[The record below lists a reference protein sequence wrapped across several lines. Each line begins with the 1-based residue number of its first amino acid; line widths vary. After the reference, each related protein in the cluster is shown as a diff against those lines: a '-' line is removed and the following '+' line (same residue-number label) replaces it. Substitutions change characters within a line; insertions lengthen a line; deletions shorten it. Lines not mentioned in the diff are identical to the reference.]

1 MTSALRRLDVR
12 ILFILSLILA
22 ALVAVFGWRVSRRQG
37 DIYYQSV
44 AAGAR
49 VLAQT
54 HANDAAH
61 FLVIREY
68 AGLEEHLAEVSQIPD
83 ILGIEVYD
91 SAGTGICAIG
101 RASLQSTPGPLPF
114 RSRTRLPA
122 AGGETVRREA
132 DRLIIWTPIEAG
144 DRLGW
149 LRLEYSLAAVREVQT
164 EVWHSSALMGALLVL
179 AGTALMYLVL
189 RPPLNAI
196 RQLAG
201 FARDLN
207 RRKGDRV
214 ASPGL
219 SLETDEL
226 AMALNEASSELA
238 TSERRLIE
246 EQERLAVTIGSI
258 GDGVLACDRAWRITL
273 MNRVAESLTGWT
285 MPEALG
291 RPLPEVFRLVD
302 GQTGDPLVAPFE
314 GIMAGRGRVELAGH
328 PLLAARD
335 GSRRPV
341 ADSGAPILNAE
352 GEILGMVLVFRDES
366 ARIQEEQNRL
376 GLEEQLRQ
384 AQKMEAV
391 GQMAGGIAHDFN
403 NILTAIIGYTSMLIS
418 QARDGDPAKELA
430 QRVLRAADRAAG
442 LTRSLLAFSRKQKM
456 EMKPVD
462 LNEILK
468 NQEHLLRR
476 LIGEDILLRTEPA
489 TEPLIVRVDAGQI
502 EQVILNLVTN
512 ARDAMPHGGLLSLT
526 AHAATLE
533 APPAGAVGCPSLEG
547 PCVLLC
553 VSDSGAGMDGTTL
566 ERIFDPFFT
575 TKAVGKGTG
584 LGLAIVHG
592 IVQQHGGLI
601 RVYSHP
607 GIGTTFKIYLPRLDS
622 GVLVPESGEELLAR
636 GGTERILLVE
646 DETDVRRVVRMMLEG
661 GGYRVLEAGD
671 GAEALALLA
680 REAAAIP
687 LVVSDVIMPGM
698 TGRELRDRLA
708 ITHPGTRVLY
718 LSGYTAD
725 IIQHKGLLETEADL
739 LMKPF
744 SSRALL
750 ARVRE
755 ILDRPGR

>member
-1 MTSALRRLDVR
+1 MISTLRRLDIR
-12 ILFILSLILA
+12 ILLILTLILA
-22 ALVAVFGWRVSRRQG
+22 ALVAVFGWRMSSRQG
-37 DIYYQSV
+37 DIYSQSV
-44 AAGAR
+44 AASAR

-68 AGLEEHLAEVSQIPD
+68 AGLEEHLFEVAQMPD
-83 ILGIEVYD
+83 ILGLEVYD
-91 SAGTGICAIG
+91 AAGAGICAIG
-101 RASLQSTPGPLPF
+101 RPAPGSAPAQIAF
-114 RSRTRLPA
+114 RDRSRIPTGAR
-122 AGGETVRREA
+122 ETGRREG

-149 LRLEYSLAAVREVQT
+149 LRLEYSLAAVREVQR
-164 EVWHSSALMGALLVL
+164 EVWRNSALMGALLVL

-189 RPPLNAI
+189 RPPLLAI
-196 RQLAG
+196 RGLAR

-214 ASPGL
+214 AVPGL
-219 SLETDEL
+219 SLEIDEM
-226 AMALNEASSELA
+226 AVALNDASSELA
-238 TSERRLIE
+238 SSERRLIE

-258 GDGVLACDRAWRITL
+258 GDGVMACDRAWRVTL

-285 MPEALG
+285 MAEAQG
-291 RPLPEVFRLVD
+291 RPLPEVFRLLD
-302 GQTGDPLVAPFE
+302 GQTGEPLAAPFE
-314 GIMAGRGRVELAGH
+314 GIMAGRERVELTGH
-328 PLLAARD
+328 PLLVARD
-335 GSRRPV
+335 GTRRPV
-341 ADSGAPILNAE
+341 ADSGAPILSAE

-366 ARIQEEQNRL
+366 ARIQAEQNRQ

-403 NILTAIIGYTSMLIS
+403 NILTAIIGYTSLLIS
-418 QARDGDPAKELA
+418 QASEADPAKELA

-456 EMKPVD
+456 ELRPVD

-476 LIGEDILLRTEPA
+476 LIGEDILLRVELAPGH
-489 TEPLIVRVDAGQI
+489 LIARVDAGQI

-512 ARDAMPHGGLLSLT
+512 ARDAMPRGGLLSLT

-533 APPAGAVGCPSLEG
+533 APPPGAVGCPSLEG
-547 PCVLLC
+547 ACALLC
-553 VSDSGAGMDGTTL
+553 VSDSGAGMDAATL

-592 IVQQHGGLI
+592 IIQQHGGLI

-622 GVLVPESGEELLAR
+622 EGLAPETGEELLVR

-661 GGYRVLEAGD
+661 GGYRVIEAGD
-671 GAEALALLA
+671 GAEALALLE
-680 REAAAIP
+680 REAAGVP

-698 TGRELRDRLA
+698 TGKELHDRLA
-708 ITHPGTRVLY
+708 LTHPGTRVLY

-725 IIQHKGLLETEADL
+725 IIQHKGFLESEADL

-755 ILDRPGR
+755 LLDRPAR

>member
-1 MTSALRRLDVR
+1 MTSAFRRLDVR
-12 ILFILSLILA
+12 ILVILSLILA
-22 ALVAVFGWRVSRRQG
+22 ALVAVFGWRVSSRQG
-37 DIYYQSV
+37 EIYFQSV
-44 AAGAR
+44 AASAR

-61 FLVIREY
+61 FLVIGEY
-68 AGLEEHLAEVSQIPD
+68 AGLEEHLLEVAQMPD
-83 ILGIEVYD
+83 LLGLEVYD
-91 SAGTGICAIG
+91 SGGTGICAIG
-101 RASLQSTPGPLPF
+101 RPSPRGSPATVPF
-114 RSRTRLPA
+114 RSRARIPT
-122 AGGETVRREA
+122 GGRETARREGN
-132 DRLIIWTPIEAG
+132 RLIIWTPIEAG
-144 DRLGW
+144 DLLGW
-149 LRLEYSLAAVREVQT
+149 LRMEYSLAAVREVQL
-164 EVWHSSALMGALLVL
+164 EVWRNSAIMGALLVL

-189 RPPLNAI
+189 RPPLKAI
-196 RQLAG
+196 RGLAR

-219 SLETDEL
+219 SLEIDEL
-226 AMALNEASSELA
+226 AGALNDASSELA
-238 TSERRLIE
+238 SSERRLIE

-258 GDGVLACDRAWRITL
+258 GDGVMACDRAWRITL

-285 MPEALG
+285 MAEALG
-291 RPLPEVFRLVD
+291 RPLPEVFRLLD
-302 GQTGDPLVAPFE
+302 GRTGEPLAAPFE
-314 GIMAGRGRVELAGH
+314 GIMAGRGRVELAGD

-335 GSRRPV
+335 DTRRPV
-341 ADSGAPILNAE
+341 ADSGAPILSAE

-366 ARIQEEQNRL
+366 VRLQEEQKRQ

-384 AQKMEAV
+384 SQKMEAV

-403 NILTAIIGYTSMLIS
+403 NILTAIIGYTSMLSS
-418 QARDGDPAKELA
+418 QAGDGSPTQDLA

-456 EMKPVD
+456 ELKPVD

-468 NQEHLLRR
+468 DQEHLLRR
-476 LIGEDILLRTEPA
+476 LIGEDILFRTEPA
-489 TEPLIVRVDAGQI
+489 PEPLIVRVDAGQI

-526 AHAATLE
+526 AHVAMLDASLT
-533 APPAGAVGCPSLEG
+533 GGVGGPSLEG
-547 PCVLLC
+547 PCALLC
-553 VSDSGAGMDGTTL
+553 VSDSGAGMDATTL

-622 GVLVPESGEELLAR
+622 EGLAPESGEELLVR

-646 DETDVRRVVRMMLEG
+646 DEPDVRRVVRLMLEG
-661 GGYRVLEAGD
+661 AGYQVVEAGD
-671 GAEALALLA
+671 AAEALTLLA
-680 REAAAIP
+680 REAAGVP
-687 LVVSDVIMPGM
+687 LVISDVIMPGM
-698 TGRELRDRLA
+698 TGRELRDR
-708 ITHPGTRVLY
+708 ITVAHPGIRVLY
-718 LSGYTAD
+718 LSGYTSD
-725 IIQHKGLLETEADL
+725 IIQHKGFLETEADL

-744 SSRALL
+744 SSRTLL

-755 ILDRPGR
+755 FLDRPGR